1 MGFQGSDQGIAEHSA
16 LGHTTHGLVPGNV
29 PGLPSSRLPA
39 HRSDSS
45 MIARTGGRLSARCP
59 SPWRPAFPSPFPAH
73 SSGSSQGGRW
83 HIYMSKQ
90 KQATSILG
98 PTLQLS
104 HAPQDPGSILL
115 GLVEPSPR
123 PATLPLQRRASTI
136 SCQGLKCGPSHSRA
150 AESFEKHPSRSWE
163 GLLRTVW
170 LCGGGCCS
178 TISMPR
184 SQRPHRSQAQP
195 CKS

>member
-1 MGFQGSDQGIAEHSA
+1 MGLQGYDQGTAGRSA

-45 MIARTGGRLSARCP
+45 MLAGTGGRLSARCP

-73 SSGSSQGGRW
+73 CFGSSQGGRW
-83 HIYMSKQ
+83 HIFMSKQ
-90 KQATSILG
+90 EAAAFLVQLPCAPGPWLFALG
-98 PTLQLS
+98 PV
-104 HAPQDPGSILL
+104 
-115 GLVEPSPR
+115 GLSPR
-123 PATLPLQRRASTI
+123 PATLPLQLWTSRS
-136 SCQGLKCGPSHSRA
+136 SCQGFKLSPSRSCSRA
-150 AESFEKHPSRSWE
+150 AESFEKNASRSWE

-178 TISMPR
+178 AVSPPR
-184 SQRPHRSQAQP
+184 SQRPRES
-195 CKS
+195 